1 MFRTPTDSPEPWYSA
16 NILHDMKEPQ
26 QVDDIA
32 PGPQPYPLLVTLGR
46 IFLEIQDKQIFWVQ
60 LTDTTPKQHEFIVL
74 EVLCQSPH
82 LEDPN
87 PNCPW

>member
-1 MFRTPTDSPEPWYSA
+1 
-16 NILHDMKEPQ
+16 MKEPQ

-60 LTDTTPKQHEFIVL
+60 LTDTIPKQHEFIVL
-74 EVLCQSPH
+74 EVLLSVPSPRG
-82 LEDPN
+82 PQ
-87 PNCPW
+87 PTRTW

>member
-60 LTDTTPKQHEFIVL
+60 LTDTTPKQHYKYSFEGFVS
-74 EVLCQSPH
+74 VPSPRG
-82 LEDPN
+82 PQ
-87 PNCPW
+87 P